1 MPSLSYIQD
10 DSKHISLSLSQIER
24 LCPVAK
30 ALSSPVRVKMIELL
44 AVRPMNVNELAEAL
58 DLPVSTAALGVRQLE
73 EAA

>member
-1 MPSLSYIQD
+1 MSYIQD

-44 AVRPMNVNELAEAL
+44 AVRPMNVNELADVVMQRMQSAVSRREA
-58 DLPVSTAALGVRQLE
+58 VFA
-73 EAA
+73 